1 MNKGIYFK
9 KKVLLQ
15 SRSNF
20 SPSEMPLY
28 IKSMCMYMKGFL
40 CEANHIQSE
49 IWAEKIDLFKAKRG
63 FKKVGIFFLP

>member
-20 SPSEMPLY
+20 SPLEMLLY
-28 IKSMCMYMKGFL
+28 IKSMCICMKGFL
-40 CEANHIQSE
+40 CEANYIQSE

-63 FKKVGIFFLP
+63 FEKVGFFFLP